1 MLFVVSLLPIVIYL
15 VVIYNIDHFAL
26 VSMKRLALLVL
37 GGMVAALVCFGL
49 FRLMEGVLSDDQS
62 DVVHPV
68 MEEIVK
74 TIPLFVLAW
83 RKKIAFF
90 IDSIICGAAV
100 GGGFSILEN
109 LLYLTQGREMAL
121 GTGLFRGLEVA
132 LIHMGCSAIIAAGLM
147 VAVRQM
153 ERVRLRQELK
163 WSDIATTVSL
173 LVAALAMHVGHNA
186 FHFNP
191 LLQFAC
197 VVAIFGGLLAWTY
210 LYDIDMTHRWL
221 DKGLDKQLSLMSAIK
236 EGQVTDTPTG
246 AFLKSIKELFPPEVY
261 FDIICYVGLHT
272 ELSVAAKSRFMLR
285 EVGIDLPMEEKEKEL
300 NLSKF
305 VELKELE
312 KNIGK
317 SAKMTIAP
325 IVTSDPADVQA
336 FNNLREECLAK

>member
-15 VVIYNIDHFAL
+15 VVIYKIDHFAL
-26 VSMKRLALLVL
+26 VSMKRLVVLVL
-37 GGMVAALVCFGL
+37 GGMIAASVCFGL
-49 FRLMEGVLSDDQS
+49 FKLMEGGLSDEQS
-62 DVVHPV
+62 DVVHP
-68 MEEIVK
+68 MIEEIVK
-74 TIPLFVLAW
+74 AIPLLVLAW
-83 RKKIAFF
+83 RKKIVFF
-90 IDSIICGAAV
+90 IDSVICGAAV

-147 VAVRQM
+147 AAVRQT
-153 ERVRLRQELK
+153 ERLRSRLEIK
-163 WSDIATTVSL
+163 WSDVATTVFL
-173 LVAALAMHVGHNA
+173 LVAAMAMHVGHNA

-191 LLQFAC
+191 LMQFFF
-197 VVAIFGGLLAWTY
+197 VFAILGGLLAWTY

-221 DKGLDKQLSLMSAIK
+221 DKGLDKQLGLLSAI
-236 EGQVTDTPTG
+236 EGGQLVNTPTG
-246 AFLKSIKELFPPEVY
+246 SFLKSIKESFPPEVY
-261 FDIICYVGLHT
+261 YDIICYVGLHA
-272 ELSVAAKSRFMLR
+272 ELSVTAKARFMLR
-285 EVGIDLPMEEKEKEL
+285 EVGIDVPMEGKEKEL

-317 SAKMTIAP
+317 SATMTIAP
-325 IVTSDPADVQA
+325 IVKFYPADIQA